1 MIHVCARRWLAR
13 LVNELL
19 TQAGQCA
26 RTNVQMNQNF
36 RRLKLPNA
44 MCHRNTSKHRH
55 RLCLC
60 FFVAHAV
67 CVSIVF
73 HHVTRQTSTHNLGY
87 CLYKNNE
94 KNDNYARTHIDVR
107 YLCVFSACSSRC
119 ARGRSVLFTF
129 DVFLKRHDFFTG
141 HAGLARARRRDT
153 PGSLYGHGKFDARRR
168 STQAACAV
176 SVPPP
181 AHALNVLLL

>member
-1 MIHVCARRWLAR
+1 MPCAIATHQNIATGYASVSSWRTPGVYLSYFIMLHDKPAR
-13 LVNELL
+13 ITWV
-19 TQAGQCA
+19 
-26 RTNVQMNQNF
+26 
-36 RRLKLPNA
+36 
-44 MCHRNTSKHRH
+44 
-55 RLCLC
+55 
-60 FFVAHAV
+60 
-67 CVSIVF
+67 IVY
-73 HHVTRQTSTHNLGY
+73 TKTT
-87 CLYKNNE
+87 KK
-94 KNDNYARTHIDVR
+94 KNDNYARTHIDGR